1 MLLENPRSRPT
12 IYQVLRE
19 GCLMQGREVP
29 IKDVSV
35 ASLASIVYN
44 AELKEATTDLLES
57 YET

>member
-1 MLLENPRSRPT
+1 
-12 IYQVLRE
+12 
-19 GCLMQGREVP
+19 MQGREVP